1 MPVPGCEQVP
11 ADEVKVVE
19 QEGEERNMAQ
29 EDEEVEQEE
38 EQEQEKEESKV
49 EVVEQEHKMIM
60 TQPEGREEASNTDQV
75 PQQKT
80 DD

>member
-1 MPVPGCEQVP
+1 MSVPGCEQVP

-29 EDEEVEQEE
+29 EEE
-38 EQEQEKEESKV
+38 EEQEKEESKV
-49 EVVEQEHKMIM
+49 EDKMIM
-60 TQPEGREEASNTDQV
+60 TQQEGEEACNADQV
-75 PQQKT
+75 PQKT

>member
-11 ADEVKVVE
+11 ADEVKVVD

-29 EDEEVEQEE
+29 EEE
-38 EQEQEKEESKV
+38 EEQEKEESKV
-49 EVVEQEHKMIM
+49 EMIM
-60 TQPEGREEASNTDQV
+60 TQQEGEEEASNADQV
-75 PQQKT
+75 PQKT